1 MNKKKIAIIIGITF
15 SILFTFFLGYQLYQY
30 IRIKNAKIE
39 VVLKDNLTLEF
50 NEKAKISDFIV
61 SINGDHILNDDEI
74 DSSKIGKKELTFS
87 YWNDDHIKVSY
98 TFSIEVVDTVKPL
111 IWLSSNYRIEKDSE
125 IVLTDKILCGDNYD
139 SNPKCSIEGEYDV
152 HTVGDYPLLFKAVD
166 SSGNVSEQKFTLTV
180 YESVAVKNPTTPQDN
195 RIDFGELI
203 RDYKTENNKIGIDVS
218 SWQGDIDFEKIKEA
232 GVEFII
238 IRVGSQNASLEYFV
252 DKKFDQNVKL
262 ANQYNIPVGL
272 YFYSYA
278 DSIDAARKEAKW
290 VLKQIKD
297 YKIELPIAFDWEEWN
312 NFNDYHLSFFE
323 LSSMADAFIREVEK
337 AGYQGMLYS
346 SKNYLE
352 NIWFP
357 TNHGIWLAHYAKS
370 TNYAGKYRFW
380 QITSNAKI
388 EGIEGPVD
396 VDLWVS

>member
-1 MNKKKIAIIIGITF
+1 MSKKKVIIIISVAFITCLI
-15 SILFTFFLGYQLYQY
+15 SFFGYRLYQY

-39 VVLKDNLTLEF
+39 VVLKDKLTLEF
-50 NEKAKISDFIV
+50 NQKAKISDFIV
-61 SINGDHILNDDEI
+61 SINGEHILDDKEI
-74 DSSKIGKKELTFS
+74 DSTKIGKKKMTFS
-87 YWNDDHIKVSY
+87 YINDDHIKVSY

-111 IWLSSNYRIEKDSE
+111 IWLNSNYRIAKDSE

-139 SNPKCSIEGEYDV
+139 SNPKCTIEGQYDA

-180 YESVAVKNPTTPQDN
+180 YEPVTEKNPTTKQDD
-195 RIDFGELI
+195 RIDFKELV

-218 SWQGDIDFEKIKEA
+218 SWQGDIDFEKIKGA
-232 GVEFII
+232 GVEFIM
-238 IRVGSQNASLEYFV
+238 IRVGSKNASSEYFV
-252 DKKFDQNVKL
+252 DKKFVQNVRL
-262 ANQYNIPVGL
+262 ANQYHIPVGV

-278 DSIDAARKEAKW
+278 DSIEEAKNEAKW
-290 VLKQIKD
+290 VLKQIED

-312 NFNDYHLSFFE
+312 NFNYYNLSFFE
-323 LSSMADAFIREVEK
+323 LSSMADVFIEEVEK
-337 AGYQGMLYS
+337 AGYQGLLYS

-357 TNHGIWLAHYAKS
+357 TNRGIWLAHYTKS
-370 TNYAGKYRFW
+370 TNYTGKYHFW

-388 EGIEGPVD
+388 DGIEGPVD